1 MNHTEAQLV
10 YLEQLGPI
18 TGEQHADALA
28 HPGHDALGPDAG
40 PSDYLVWMVEQG
52 IVDDAEL
59 LLAAAGMPFPDESM
73 RLMRQAIVLQALP
86 AIEAHIGRANRQ
98 LLDELLALG
107 LINETERD
115 CGVQTIP
122 RFPLESPGHALAWLV
137 DQEVI
142 WPQRLG
148 ELQAKARMDDSE
160 AGLTRLRVIADAHTT
175 LLALRNVR
183 DGEPRPAGRPLLRLG
198 AGAGF
203 LACALFGG
211 YHAYQWAIE
220 MPGCAAA
227 RTTSTLHTMF
237 YSVARRI
244 DGASVSFPRVR
255 DIKEVGYVETA
266 RQRGCSATLVVDD
279 ERIPYAY
286 VIGPAGGQG
295 DRIEVSSAH
304 PAIVAARFGKPAEDG
319 DFGNQAEPLGRTQL
333 ETTLRAALEKNAP
346 RRMASIEDITKSV
359 EDMFSHV
366 DPDRKRVIA
375 EIEPVGNCRAV
386 SSTTYACRVLIE
398 RNDPLMSMFGM
409 PADILDVE
417 FIFERS
423 AGGVSWRVSDDVD
436 ARYARAIVASRKTIA
451 HRLPGT

>member
-1 MNHTEAQLV
+1 METFEGTMDHTETQLV
-10 YLEQLGPI
+10 VLEQLGLI
-18 TGEQHADALA
+18 TAEQHADALA
-28 HPGHDALGPDAG
+28 HPGHGALGPDTG

-59 LLAAAGMPFPDESM
+59 LLAAAGMPFPDETM
-73 RLMRQAIVLQALP
+73 RLMHQTIVLQALP

-107 LINETERD
+107 LIDETERD

-175 LLALRNVR
+175 LLAMRNVR

-304 PAIVAARFGKPAEDG
+304 P
-319 DFGNQAEPLGRTQL
+319 
-333 ETTLRAALEKNAP
+333 P
-346 RRMASIEDITKSV
+346 R
-359 EDMFSHV
+359 
-366 DPDRKRVIA
+366 
-375 EIEPVGNCRAV
+375 
-386 SSTTYACRVLIE
+386 
-398 RNDPLMSMFGM
+398 
-409 PADILDVE
+409 
-417 FIFERS
+417 
-423 AGGVSWRVSDDVD
+423 SWRRVS
-436 ARYARAIVASRKTIA
+436 ASRRRTAISETRPNRWAGPSWRRPCARRSKRTRRGA
-451 HRLPGT
+451 WRR